1 MLVPQQTG
9 NQSVNPGLV
18 TLYQMAVGVRVPPSS
33 PPDPVS
39 FFIGNTHNGKTLS
52 PRSTAIHF

>member
-1 MLVPQQTG
+1 MLMPQQTG

-18 TLYQMAVGVRVPPSS
+18 TLYQMAIGVRVSLSS

-52 PRSTAIHF
+52 PHSTTIDF